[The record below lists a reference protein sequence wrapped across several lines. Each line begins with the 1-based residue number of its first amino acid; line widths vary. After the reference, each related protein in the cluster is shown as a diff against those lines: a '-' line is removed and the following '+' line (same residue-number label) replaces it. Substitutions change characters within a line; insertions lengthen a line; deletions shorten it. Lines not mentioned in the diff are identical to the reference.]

1 MSGAKSGICLRADR
15 FSPHFAALDAGHI
28 GRRGWEADERPEPRS
43 LGLLPSGSDP
53 VGEWL
58 VHRQPPAAYIG
69 PGMGESKLAV
79 KSAKPLWKCRY
90 RPETRPSLPQK
101 QG

>member
-1 MSGAKSGICLRADR
+1 
-15 FSPHFAALDAGHI
+15 
-28 GRRGWEADERPEPRS
+28 
-43 LGLLPSGSDP
+43 
-53 VGEWL
+53 
-58 VHRQPPAAYIG
+58 
-69 PGMGESKLAV
+69 MGESKLAV